1 MKKTSSFLFVLLLVV
16 AHVAQAQTA
25 VSTAY
30 AFERFMITA
39 KGGGWTTGGNA
50 AGQSVAMG
58 PAVLTKAFSEASAAT
73 VTPLAGGGATVGLSM
88 GSSAAGSVLATS
100 QAVLT
105 GAAILGTAKA
115 ILGGPVGIGM
125 TALMLVPALVDWFT
139 TDTTRP
145 GNPSTWATDKPFE
158 KLKTGCT
165 TCLEYK
171 VGGGGNYGQQWMPD
185 VASATASYCSARG
198 KSGCNWV
205 AAQGGPSCA
214 YPSPDQSCYLHY
226 YDGAE
231 RSFGQVGWGS
241 QVAPPVAPI
250 WEAASIDDIRAK
262 METEPV
268 QKPIIDALLQTA
280 MDRPDL
286 KVKGVPLSSP
296 SNVAVVPLS
305 IPDAAV
311 VTVTKADGKTTT
323 KTDQKITTLSPSVGV
338 DADGKPVQTVTATTK
353 TQSTTKVVDDA
364 TGATISESTTAT
376 DTPTANPA
384 PLDLITCGLPGTPPC
399 KIDETGT
406 PTGVGTSFDGSKTD
420 LETQKTATATAIT
433 GAASITA
440 PAWTFSFALPTGCA
454 PYATGLR
461 GFIMNICP
469 YQPIIHDLLSM
480 VWAATTAFAMIG
492 MVGRTIRSA

>member
-16 AHVAQAQTA
+16 AHAAQAQTP
-25 VSTAY
+25 VSTAF

-58 PAVLTKAFSEASAAT
+58 PSALTKAFSEASTAT
-73 VTPLAGGGATVGLSM
+73 VTPLTGGGATVGLSM

-105 GAAILGTAKA
+105 GAAIVATAKA

-125 TALMLVPALVDWFT
+125 TALMLAPALVDWFT

-145 GNPSTWATDKPFE
+145 GVPETWSSDKPFE
-158 KLKTGCT
+158 KLATQACTVQSPCYDYYTSDFPNYFSTAPDACNHLIPTKLPGGVGTGSVIGTAPNDLMCK
-165 TCLEYK
+165 LYK
-171 VGGGGNYGQQWMPD
+171 QDGTFWVQMGLYPHVKPLAAEQW
-185 VASATASYCSARG
+185 
-198 KSGCNWV
+198 
-205 AAQGGPSCA
+205 
-214 YPSPDQSCYLHY
+214 
-226 YDGAE
+226 E
-231 RSFGQVGWGS
+231 R
-241 QVAPPVAPI
+241 
-250 WEAASIDDIRAK
+250 ASIDDIRAK

-268 QKPIIDALLQTA
+268 QKTIIDAILQT
-280 MDRPDL
+280 MIDRPDL

-338 DADGKPVQTVTATTK
+338 DADGKQVQTVTATTK
-353 TQSTTKVVDDA
+353 VQSTTKVVDDA

-376 DTPTANPA
+376 DTPTAKPA

-399 KIDETGT
+399 KIDEQGT
-406 PTGVGTSFDGSKTD
+406 PIFDKSTVQLDKTKLD
-420 LETQKTATATAIT
+420 ADSQAQRTTIQGNADK
-433 GAASITA
+433 GMFASWSALFTL
-440 PAWTFSFALPTGCA
+440 PALRACEPVALPTYVGVNLGSYDVCPGA
-454 PYATGLR
+454 EWVRGL
-461 GFIMNICP
+461 MAW
-469 YQPIIHDLLSM
+469 
-480 VWAATTAFAMIG
+480 VWAVAGFVFVFKTVEGVI
-492 MVGRTIRSA
+492 